1 MVKGRMLTVIKYLE
15 KHRET
20 GYRQIAEAIDETMRV
35 IRYDIDKINDE
46 LSLQKLPLIEK
57 LPKGKLKVPEDLDL
71 SIFLE
76 DNEFVFSSKERIK
89 ILRLIIL
96 FDTASL
102 NIKKL
107 SKILQVS
114 RRSIQNDLDEIQ
126 KELEENDIYLE
137 YKNGFYL
144 VEKSDKSYEVRNREI
159 RSHIKT
165 LYKTRL
171 TTTYEAYIKNLIY
184 KVFLPVDLNELFL
197 WIDGLLK
204 KTGWIFSDQSFR
216 WYVANICT
224 FTWYMIKDKKLPEQE
239 WGKTGEIGDSLKDYE
254 KCIGKVLDQKQ
265 SEILAGFEKYTN
277 KYVHL
282 EVTDNL
288 MNIADLASMLIQKMQ
303 ECLRI
308 EFDQDG
314 ILMKGLLNHLGPM
327 IDRIKGNVQLHDDV
341 SQFIPDK
348 YQYVYVALKE
358 ILVKDSLL
366 AHLTENEEIYL
377 AIYFIGSLRRMQ
389 KNSYMNVLLICGY
402 GYGTTAVVKDALL
415 NSYQVFVKKSISAY
429 QVKQFTQWADVDV
442 VISTVDVDLPI
453 DKPFA
458 KVNVIFNHDDYIKLD
473 LLGLQKRNVLTN
485 YFAIERRLD
494 FLSDED
500 KHKVMAVIKEE
511 LGYKEVRTPK
521 KFKTLSDLLGVN
533 DIQCIKNV
541 DDWRDAVRQSTDILK
556 RHGNDGE
563 RYGKNVIEGI
573 EVRGF
578 YSVTDQVFAL
588 LHGSENAGIE
598 VSCMS
603 LLISEEPVRFG
614 EKEVNIIFCLAS
626 RDKKEHIPVVTRLMR
641 MISTT
646 DFIKRLKKCTTPD
659 DAMSVIKDCEKEVE
673 QRLAEADRYNL
684 ALLK

>member
-1 MVKGRMLTVIKYLE
+1 MVKGRMLNVIKYLE
-15 KHRET
+15 KHKET
-20 GYRQIAEAIDETMRV
+20 GYRQIAEAMDETTRA

-57 LPKGKLKVPEDLDL
+57 LPKGKLKVPESLDL

-89 ILRLIIL
+89 ILRLMIL
-96 FDTASL
+96 FDTANL
-102 NIKKL
+102 NIRKL
-107 SKILQVS
+107 SEILQVS
-114 RRSIQNDLDEIQ
+114 RRSIQNDIEEIQ
-126 KELEENDIYLE
+126 KELEEDDIYLE

-144 VEKSDKSYEVRNREI
+144 IEKSEKSYEARSREI
-159 RSHIKT
+159 RSHIKI
-165 LYKTRL
+165 LYKTCL

-184 KVFLPVDLNELFL
+184 KIFLPVDLNKLFL
-197 WIDGLLK
+197 WINGLLK
-204 KTGWIFSDQSFR
+204 KTGWIFSDQSFK

-224 FTWYMIKDKKLPEQE
+224 FTWYMIREKDLPEKE
-239 WGKTGEIGDSLKDYE
+239 WGKTGEIGDSLKEYE
-254 KCIGKVLDQKQ
+254 TYIGKVLDHRQ

-288 MNIADLASMLIQKMQ
+288 MNIEELAEMLIRKMQ

-341 SQFIPDK
+341 NQFIPDK

-358 ILVKDSLL
+358 ILRKDKLL

-429 QVKQFTQWADVDV
+429 QMKYFTEWSDIDV
-442 VISTVDVDLPI
+442 VISTVDVEFPVE
-453 DKPFA
+453 KPFA
-458 KVNVIFNHDDYIKLD
+458 KVNVIFNQDDYIKLD

-494 FLSDED
+494 FLNDED
-500 KHKVMAVIKEE
+500 KHRVMAVIKEE
-511 LGYKEVRTPK
+511 LGYKEVKMPR
-521 KFKTLSDLLGVN
+521 KFKTLSDLLGVD
-533 DIQCIKNV
+533 DIECVKQI
-541 DDWRDAVRQSTDILK
+541 DDWKDAVKVSTDILK
-556 RHGNDGE
+556 HHGNDGD
-563 RYGKNVIEGI
+563 RYCIVK
-573 EVRGF
+573 
-578 YSVTDQVFAL
+578 
-588 LHGSENAGIE
+588 
-598 VSCMS
+598 MS
-603 LLISEEPVRFG
+603 L
-614 EKEVNIIFCLAS
+614 KE
-626 RDKKEHIPVVTRLMR
+626 
-641 MISTT
+641 
-646 DFIKRLKKCTTPD
+646 
-659 DAMSVIKDCEKEVE
+659 
-673 QRLAEADRYNL
+673 
-684 ALLK
+684 

>member
-1 MVKGRMLTVIKYLE
+1 M
-15 KHRET
+15 
-20 GYRQIAEAIDETMRV
+20 
-35 IRYDIDKINDE
+35 
-46 LSLQKLPLIEK
+46 IEK
-57 LPKGKLKVPEDLDL
+57 LPKGKLKVPESLDL

-89 ILRLIIL
+89 ILRLMIL
-96 FDTASL
+96 FDTANL
-102 NIKKL
+102 NIRKL
-107 SKILQVS
+107 SEILQGS
-114 RRSIQNDLDEIQ
+114 RRSIQNDIEEIQ
-126 KELEENDIYLE
+126 KELEEDDIYLE

-144 VEKSDKSYEVRNREI
+144 IEKSEKSYEARSREI
-159 RSHIKT
+159 RSHIKI
-165 LYKTRL
+165 LYKTCL

-184 KVFLPVDLNELFL
+184 KIFLPVDLNKLFL
-197 WIDGLLK
+197 WINGLLK
-204 KTGWIFSDQSFR
+204 KTGWIFSDQSFK

-224 FTWYMIKDKKLPEQE
+224 FTWYMIREKDLPEKE
-239 WGKTGEIGDSLKDYE
+239 WGKTGEIGDSLKEYE
-254 KCIGKVLDQKQ
+254 TYIGKVLDHRQ

-288 MNIADLASMLIQKMQ
+288 MNIEELAEMLIRKMQ

-341 SQFIPDK
+341 NQFIPDK

-358 ILVKDSLL
+358 ILRKDKLL

-429 QVKQFTQWADVDV
+429 QMKYFTEWSDIDV
-442 VISTVDVDLPI
+442 VISTVDVEFPVE
-453 DKPFA
+453 KPFA
-458 KVNVIFNHDDYIKLD
+458 KVNVIFNQDDYIKLD

-494 FLSDED
+494 FLNDED
-500 KHKVMAVIKEE
+500 KHRVMAVIKEE
-511 LGYKEVRTPK
+511 LGYKEVKMPR
-521 KFKTLSDLLGVN
+521 KFKTLSDLLGVD
-533 DIQCIKNV
+533 DIECVKQI
-541 DDWRDAVRQSTDILK
+541 DDWKDAVKVSTDILK
-556 RHGNDGE
+556 HHGNDGD
-563 RYGKNVIEGI
+563 RYCENVIEGMK
-573 EVRGF
+573 VRGF

-588 LHGSENAGIE
+588 LHGSENAGIQ

-603 LLISEEPVRFG
+603 LLISEESVRFG
-614 EKEVNIIFCLAS
+614 EKEVNLIFCLAS
-626 RDKKEHIPVVTRLMR
+626 RDKKEHIPVITRLMR

-646 DFIKRLKKCTTPD
+646 DFIKRLKECRTPS
-659 DAMSVIKDCEKEVE
+659 DAMSVIRDCEKEVE
-673 QRLAEADRYNL
+673 QHATNH
-684 ALLK
+684 

>member
-1 MVKGRMLTVIKYLE
+1 MVKGRMLNVIKYLE

-20 GYRQIAEAIDETMRV
+20 GYRQIAEAMDETTRA

-57 LPKGKLKVPEDLDL
+57 LPKGKLEVPENLDL

-89 ILRLIIL
+89 ILCLMIL
-96 FDTASL
+96 FDTTNL
-102 NIKKL
+102 NIRKL
-107 SKILQVS
+107 SEILQVS
-114 RRSIQNDLDEIQ
+114 RRSIQNDIEEIQ
-126 KELEENDIYLE
+126 KELEEDDIYLE

-144 VEKSDKSYEVRNREI
+144 IEKSDKSYEIRSREI
-159 RSHIKT
+159 RSHVKT

-184 KVFLPVDLNELFL
+184 KIFLPVDLNELFL

-204 KTGWIFSDQSFR
+204 KTGWIFSDQSFK

-224 FTWYMIKDKKLPEQE
+224 FTWYMIKDKKLPEKE
-239 WGKTGEIGDSLKDYE
+239 WAKTGEIGDSLKDYE
-254 KCIGKVLDQKQ
+254 KCIGKILDHKQ

-288 MNIADLASMLIQKMQ
+288 MNIEDLAEMLISKMQ
-303 ECLRI
+303 ESLRI

-314 ILMKGLLNHLGPM
+314 ILIKGLLNHLGPM

-341 SQFIPDK
+341 SQFIRDK
-348 YQYVYVALKE
+348 YQYVYVALKK
-358 ILVKDSLL
+358 ILVKDTLL
-366 AHLTENEEIYL
+366 CHLTENEEIYL

-429 QVKQFTQWADVDV
+429 QVKHFAEWADIDV
-442 VISTVDVDLPI
+442 VISTVDVELPV

-458 KVNVIFNHDDYIKLD
+458 KVNIIFNNDDYIKLD

-494 FLSDED
+494 FLNDED
-500 KHKVMAVIKEE
+500 KQRVMAVIKEE
-511 LGYKEVRTPK
+511 LGYKEVRMPT
-521 KFKTLSDLLGVN
+521 KFKTLSDLLTEN
-533 DIQCIKNV
+533 DIQCIKKI
-541 DDWRDAVRQSTDILK
+541 DDWRDAVRQSTQILK

-563 RYGKNVIEGI
+563 IYCKNVIEGI

-588 LHGSENAGIE
+588 LHGSENAGIQI
-598 VSCMS
+598 SCMS

-614 EKEVNIIFCLAS
+614 EKEVNLIFCLAS

-646 DFIKRLKKCTTPD
+646 DFIKRLKECRTPS
-659 DAMSVIKDCEKEVE
+659 DAMSVIRDCEKEVE
-673 QRLAEADRYNL
+673 QHAANH
-684 ALLK
+684 

>member
-673 QRLAEADRYNL
+673 QRLAEADR
-684 ALLK
+684 

>member
-20 GYRQIAEAIDETMRV
+20 GYRQIAEAIEETTRA
-35 IRYDIDKINDE
+35 IRYDVDKINDE
-46 LSLQKLPLIEK
+46 LSLQKFPLIEK
-57 LPKGKLKVPEDLDL
+57 LPKGKLKVPENLDL

-96 FDTASL
+96 FDTANL
-102 NIKKL
+102 NIRKL
-107 SKILQVS
+107 SEILQVS
-114 RRSIQNDLDEIQ
+114 RRSIQNDIEEIQ
-126 KELEENDIYLE
+126 KELEEDDIYLE

-144 VEKSDKSYEVRNREI
+144 IEKSDKSYEIRSREI
-159 RSHIKT
+159 RSHVKT

-184 KVFLPVDLNELFL
+184 KIFLPVDLNELFL

-204 KTGWIFSDQSFR
+204 KTGWIFSDQSFK

-224 FTWYMIKDKKLPEQE
+224 FTWYMIKDKKLPEKE

-254 KCIGKVLDQKQ
+254 KCIGKILDHKQ

-288 MNIADLASMLIQKMQ
+288 MNIEDLAEMLISKMQ
-303 ECLRI
+303 ESLRI

-314 ILMKGLLNHLGPM
+314 ILIKGLLNHLGPM

-358 ILVKDSLL
+358 ILVKDTLL
-366 AHLTENEEIYL
+366 CHLTENEEIYL

-429 QVKQFTQWADVDV
+429 QVKHFAEWADIDV
-442 VISTVDVDLPI
+442 VISTVDVELPV

-458 KVNVIFNHDDYIKLD
+458 KVNVIFNNDDYIKLD

-494 FLSDED
+494 FLNDED
-500 KHKVMAVIKEE
+500 KQRVMAVIKEE
-511 LGYKEVRTPK
+511 LGYKEVRMPT
-521 KFKTLSDLLGVN
+521 KFKTLSDLLTEN
-533 DIQCIKNV
+533 DIQCIKKI
-541 DDWRDAVRQSTDILK
+541 DDWRDAVRQSTQILK

-563 RYGKNVIEGI
+563 IYCKNVIEGI

-588 LHGSENAGIE
+588 LHGSENAGIQI
-598 VSCMS
+598 SCMS

-614 EKEVNIIFCLAS
+614 EKEVNLIFCLAS

-646 DFIKRLKKCTTPD
+646 DFIKRLKECRTPS
-659 DAMSVIKDCEKEVE
+659 DAMSVIRDCEKEVE
-673 QRLAEADRYNL
+673 QHAANH
-684 ALLK
+684 

>member
-1 MVKGRMLTVIKYLE
+1 MVKGRMLNVIKYLE

-20 GYRQIAEAIDETMRV
+20 GYRQIAEAMDETTRA

-57 LPKGKLKVPEDLDL
+57 LPKGKLEVPENLDL

-76 DNEFVFSSKERIK
+76 DNDFVFSSKERIK
-89 ILRLIIL
+89 ILCLMIL
-96 FDTASL
+96 FDTTNL
-102 NIKKL
+102 NIRKL
-107 SKILQVS
+107 SEILQVS
-114 RRSIQNDLDEIQ
+114 RRSIQNDIEEIQ
-126 KELEENDIYLE
+126 KELEEDDIYLE

-144 VEKSDKSYEVRNREI
+144 IEKSDKSYEIRSREI
-159 RSHIKT
+159 RSHVKT

-184 KVFLPVDLNELFL
+184 KIFLPVDLNELFL

-204 KTGWIFSDQSFR
+204 KTGWIFSDQSFK

-224 FTWYMIKDKKLPEQE
+224 FTWYMIKDKKLPEKE

-254 KCIGKVLDQKQ
+254 KCIGKILDHKQ

-288 MNIADLASMLIQKMQ
+288 MNIEDLAEMLISKMQ
-303 ECLRI
+303 ESLRI

-314 ILMKGLLNHLGPM
+314 ILIKGLLNHLGPM

-348 YQYVYVALKE
+348 YQYVYVELKK
-358 ILVKDSLL
+358 ILVKDTLL
-366 AHLTENEEIYL
+366 CHLTENEEIYL

-429 QVKQFTQWADVDV
+429 QVKHFAEWADIDV
-442 VISTVDVDLPI
+442 VISTVDVELPV

-458 KVNVIFNHDDYIKLD
+458 KVNIIFNNDDYIKLD

-494 FLSDED
+494 FLNDED
-500 KHKVMAVIKEE
+500 KQRVMAVIKEE
-511 LGYKEVRTPK
+511 LGYKEVRMPT
-521 KFKTLSDLLGVN
+521 KFKTLSDLLTEN
-533 DIQCIKNV
+533 DIQCIKKI
-541 DDWRDAVRQSTDILK
+541 DDWRDAVRQSTQILK

-563 RYGKNVIEGI
+563 IYCKNVIEGI

-588 LHGSENAGIE
+588 LHGSENAGIQI
-598 VSCMS
+598 SCMS

-614 EKEVNIIFCLAS
+614 EKEVNLIFCLAS

-646 DFIKRLKKCTTPD
+646 DFIKRLKECRTPS
-659 DAMSVIKDCEKEVE
+659 DAMSVIRDCEKEVE
-673 QRLAEADRYNL
+673 QHAANH
-684 ALLK
+684 

>member
-20 GYRQIAEAIDETMRV
+20 EYRQIAEGINETTRA

-57 LPKGKLKVPEDLDL
+57 LSKGKIKVPEDLDL

-76 DNEFVFSSKERIK
+76 DNEFVFLPQERIN

-96 FDTASL
+96 FDTENL
-102 NIKKL
+102 NIRKL
-107 SKILQVS
+107 CEILQVS
-114 RRSIQNDLDEIQ
+114 RRSIQNDIEEIQ
-126 KELEENDIYLE
+126 KKLEKDDIYLE
-137 YKNGFYL
+137 YNKHFFL
-144 VEKSDKSYEVRNREI
+144 REESEEKSYEVRSQEI
-159 RSHIKT
+159 RKHIKI

-171 TTTYEAYIKNLIY
+171 TTTYEAYIKNRIY
-184 KVFLPVDLNELFL
+184 KIFLPVDLNELFL

-204 KTGWIFSDQSFR
+204 KTGWIFSDQSFK

-224 FTWYMIKDKKLPEQE
+224 FTWYMIKEKSLPEKE
-239 WGKTGEIGDSLKDYE
+239 WGKTGEIGESLKDYE
-254 KCIGKVLDQKQ
+254 KCIGKILDYRQ

-288 MNIADLASMLIQKMQ
+288 MNIEDMAEMLISKMQ
-303 ECLRI
+303 GSLKI
-308 EFDQDG
+308 DFDQDG
-314 ILMKGLLNHLGPM
+314 ILLKGLLNHLGPM
-327 IDRIKGNVQLHDDV
+327 TDRIKGNVQLHDDV
-341 SQFIPDK
+341 SQFIPEK
-348 YQYVYVALKE
+348 YQYVYIALKE
-358 ILVKDSLL
+358 ILKTDLL
-366 AHLTENEEIYL
+366 LMHLTENEEIYL

-402 GYGTTAVVKDALL
+402 GYGTTSVVKDALL

-429 QVKQFTQWADVDV
+429 QVKHFKEWADVDV
-442 VISTVDVDLPI
+442 VISTVDVELPV

-458 KVNVIFNHDDYIKLD
+458 KVNVIFNNDDYIKLD
-473 LLGLQKRNVLTN
+473 FLGLQKKNVLTN

-494 FLSDED
+494 FLNDED

-511 LGYKEVRTPK
+511 LGYKEVRILAK
-521 KFKTLSDLLGVN
+521 LQTLSDLLGIA
-533 DIQCIKNV
+533 DIQCVKRI
-541 DDWRDAVRQSTDILK
+541 DDWRDAVKKSTEVLK
-556 RHGNDGE
+556 YHGNDAE
-563 RYGKNVIEGI
+563 KYCKNVIEGM

-578 YSVTDQVFAL
+578 YSVTDEVFAL
-588 LHGSENAGIE
+588 LHGSENAGIS

-614 EKEVNIIFCLAS
+614 EKKVNLIFCLAS

-641 MISTT
+641 MISMT
-646 DFIKRLKKCTTPD
+646 DFIERLKKCKTPD
-659 DAMSVIKDCEKEVE
+659 EAMSVIYECEKEIE
-673 QRLAEADRYNL
+673 EYAANH
-684 ALLK
+684 

>member
-1 MVKGRMLTVIKYLE
+1 MVKGRMLNVIKYLE

-20 GYRQIAEAIDETMRV
+20 GYRQIAEAMDETTRA

-57 LPKGKLKVPEDLDL
+57 LPKGKLEVPENLDL

-89 ILRLIIL
+89 ILCLMIL
-96 FDTASL
+96 FDTTNL
-102 NIKKL
+102 NIRKL
-107 SKILQVS
+107 SEILQVS
-114 RRSIQNDLDEIQ
+114 RRSIQNDIEEIQ
-126 KELEENDIYLE
+126 KELEEDDIYLE

-144 VEKSDKSYEVRNREI
+144 IEKSDKSYEIRSREI
-159 RSHIKT
+159 RSHVKT

-184 KVFLPVDLNELFL
+184 KIFLPVDLNELFL

-204 KTGWIFSDQSFR
+204 KTGWIFSDQSFK

-224 FTWYMIKDKKLPEQE
+224 FTWYMIKDKKLPEKE

-254 KCIGKVLDQKQ
+254 KCIGKILDHKQ

-288 MNIADLASMLIQKMQ
+288 MNIEDLAEMLISKMQ
-303 ECLRI
+303 ESLRI

-314 ILMKGLLNHLGPM
+314 ILIKGLLNHLGPM

-341 SQFIPDK
+341 SQFISDK
-348 YQYVYVALKE
+348 YQYVYVALKK
-358 ILVKDSLL
+358 ILVKDTLL
-366 AHLTENEEIYL
+366 CHLTENEEIYL
-377 AIYFIGSLRRMQ
+377 AIHFIGSLRRMQ

-429 QVKQFTQWADVDV
+429 QVKHFAEWADIDV
-442 VISTVDVDLPI
+442 VISTVDVELPV

-458 KVNVIFNHDDYIKLD
+458 KVNIIFNNDDYIKLD

-494 FLSDED
+494 FLNDED
-500 KHKVMAVIKEE
+500 KQRVMAVIKEE
-511 LGYKEVRTPK
+511 LGYKEVRMPT
-521 KFKTLSDLLGVN
+521 KFKTLSDLLTEN
-533 DIQCIKNV
+533 DIQCIKKI
-541 DDWRDAVRQSTDILK
+541 DDWRDAVRQSTQILK

-563 RYGKNVIEGI
+563 IYCKNVIEGI

-588 LHGSENAGIE
+588 LHGSENAGIQI
-598 VSCMS
+598 SCMS

-614 EKEVNIIFCLAS
+614 EKEVNLIFCLAS

-646 DFIKRLKKCTTPD
+646 DFIKRLKECRTPS
-659 DAMSVIKDCEKEVE
+659 DAMSVIRDCEKEVE
-673 QRLAEADRYNL
+673 QHAANH
-684 ALLK
+684 

>member
-1 MVKGRMLTVIKYLE
+1 MVKGRMLNVIKYLE

-20 GYRQIAEAIDETMRV
+20 GYRQIAEAMDETTRA

-57 LPKGKLKVPEDLDL
+57 LPKGKLEVPENLDL

-89 ILRLIIL
+89 ILCLMIL
-96 FDTASL
+96 FDTTNL
-102 NIKKL
+102 NIRKL
-107 SKILQVS
+107 SEILQVS
-114 RRSIQNDLDEIQ
+114 RRSIQNDIGEIQ
-126 KELEENDIYLE
+126 KELEEDDIYLE

-144 VEKSDKSYEVRNREI
+144 IEKSDKSYEIRSREI
-159 RSHIKT
+159 RSHVKT

-184 KVFLPVDLNELFL
+184 KIFLPVDLNELFL

-204 KTGWIFSDQSFR
+204 KTGWIFSDQSFK

-224 FTWYMIKDKKLPEQE
+224 FTWYMIKDKKLPEKE

-254 KCIGKVLDQKQ
+254 KCIGKILDHKQ

-288 MNIADLASMLIQKMQ
+288 MNIEDLAEMLISKMQ
-303 ECLRI
+303 ESLRI

-314 ILMKGLLNHLGPM
+314 ILIKGLLNHLGPM

-348 YQYVYVALKE
+348 YQYVYVALKK
-358 ILVKDSLL
+358 ILVKDTLL
-366 AHLTENEEIYL
+366 CHLTENEEIYL

-429 QVKQFTQWADVDV
+429 QVKHFAEWADIDV
-442 VISTVDVDLPI
+442 VISTVDVELPV

-458 KVNVIFNHDDYIKLD
+458 KVNIIFNNDDYIKLD

-494 FLSDED
+494 FLNDED
-500 KHKVMAVIKEE
+500 KQRVMAVIKEE
-511 LGYKEVRTPK
+511 LGYKEVRMPT
-521 KFKTLSDLLGVN
+521 KFKTLSDLLTEN
-533 DIQCIKNV
+533 DIQCIKKI
-541 DDWRDAVRQSTDILK
+541 DDWRDAVRQSTQILK

-563 RYGKNVIEGI
+563 IYCKNVIEGI

-588 LHGSENAGIE
+588 LHGSENAGIQI
-598 VSCMS
+598 SCMS

-614 EKEVNIIFCLAS
+614 EKEVNLIFCLAS

-646 DFIKRLKKCTTPD
+646 DFIKRLKECRTPS
-659 DAMSVIKDCEKEVE
+659 DAMSVIRDCEKEVE
-673 QRLAEADRYNL
+673 QHAANH
-684 ALLK
+684 

>member
-15 KHRET
+15 KHRVT
-20 GYRQIAEAIDETMRV
+20 GYRQIAEAIEETTRA

-57 LPKGKLKVPEDLDL
+57 LPKGKLKVPESLDL

-76 DNEFVFSSKERIK
+76 DNEFVFSSKERIR
-89 ILRLIIL
+89 ILRLMIL
-96 FDTASL
+96 FDTANL
-102 NIKKL
+102 NIRKL
-107 SKILQVS
+107 SEILQVS
-114 RRSIQNDLDEIQ
+114 RRSIQNDIEEIQ
-126 KELEENDIYLE
+126 KELEEDDIYLE

-144 VEKSDKSYEVRNREI
+144 VEKSEKSYEVRSREI

-184 KVFLPVDLNELFL
+184 KIFLPVDLNELFL

-224 FTWYMIKDKKLPEQE
+224 FTWYMIREKDLPEKE
-239 WGKTGEIGDSLKDYE
+239 WGKTGEIGDSLKEYE
-254 KCIGKVLDQKQ
+254 KCIGKTLSHKQ

-288 MNIADLASMLIQKMQ
+288 MNIEDLAEMLIRKMQ

-308 EFDQDG
+308 DFDQDG

-327 IDRIKGNVQLHDDV
+327 LDRIKGNVQLHDNV

-358 ILVKDSLL
+358 ILREDTLL

-429 QVKQFTQWADVDV
+429 QVKHFTEWADIDV
-442 VISTVDVDLPI
+442 VISTVDVELPV

-458 KVNVIFNHDDYIKLD
+458 RVNVIFNHDDHIKLD

-494 FLSDED
+494 FLNDED

-511 LGYKEVRTPK
+511 LGYKEVRMPT
-521 KFKTLSDLLGVN
+521 KFKTVSDLLGVN
-533 DIQCIKNV
+533 DIQCVKKI
-541 DDWRDAVRQSTDILK
+541 DDWRDAVRKSTDILK

-563 RYGKNVIEGI
+563 RYCKNVIEGM

-588 LHGSENAGIE
+588 LHGSENAGIQ

-614 EKEVNIIFCLAS
+614 EKEVNLIFCLAS

-646 DFIKRLKKCTTPD
+646 DFIKRLKECRTES
-659 DAMSVIKDCEKEVE
+659 DAMSVIRNCEKEVE
-673 QRLAEADRYNL
+673 QHAANH
-684 ALLK
+684 

>member
-1 MVKGRMLTVIKYLE
+1 MVKGRMLNVIKYLE

-20 GYRQIAEAIDETMRV
+20 GYRQIAEAMDETTRA

-57 LPKGKLKVPEDLDL
+57 LPKGKLEVPENLDL

-89 ILRLIIL
+89 ILCLMIL
-96 FDTASL
+96 FDTTNL
-102 NIKKL
+102 NIRKL
-107 SKILQVS
+107 SEILQVS
-114 RRSIQNDLDEIQ
+114 RRSIQNDIEEIQ
-126 KELEENDIYLE
+126 KELEEDDIYLE

-144 VEKSDKSYEVRNREI
+144 IEKSDKSYEIRSREI
-159 RSHIKT
+159 RSHVKT

-184 KVFLPVDLNELFL
+184 KIFLPVDLNELFL

-204 KTGWIFSDQSFR
+204 KTGWIFSDQSFK

-224 FTWYMIKDKKLPEQE
+224 FTWYMIKDKKLPEKE

-254 KCIGKVLDQKQ
+254 KCIGKILDHKQ

-288 MNIADLASMLIQKMQ
+288 MNIEDLAEMLISKMQ
-303 ECLRI
+303 ESLRI

-314 ILMKGLLNHLGPM
+314 ILIKGLLNHLGPM

-341 SQFIPDK
+341 SQFISDK
-348 YQYVYVALKE
+348 YQYVYVALKK
-358 ILVKDSLL
+358 ILVKDTLL
-366 AHLTENEEIYL
+366 CHLTENEEIYL

-429 QVKQFTQWADVDV
+429 QVKHFAEWADIDV
-442 VISTVDVDLPI
+442 VISTVDVELPV

-458 KVNVIFNHDDYIKLD
+458 KVNIIFNNDDYIKLD

-494 FLSDED
+494 FLNDED
-500 KHKVMAVIKEE
+500 KQRVMAVIKEE
-511 LGYKEVRTPK
+511 LGYKEVRMPT
-521 KFKTLSDLLGVN
+521 KFKTLSDLLTEN
-533 DIQCIKNV
+533 DIQCIKKI
-541 DDWRDAVRQSTDILK
+541 DDWRDAVRQSTQILK

-563 RYGKNVIEGI
+563 IYCKNVIEGI

-588 LHGSENAGIE
+588 LHGSENAGIQI
-598 VSCMS
+598 SCMS

-614 EKEVNIIFCLAS
+614 EKEVNLIFCLAS

-646 DFIKRLKKCTTPD
+646 DFIKRLKECRTPS
-659 DAMSVIKDCEKEVE
+659 DAMSVIRDCEKEVE
-673 QRLAEADRYNL
+673 QHAANH
-684 ALLK
+684 

>member
-366 AHLTENEEIYL
+366 AHHTENEEIYL

-673 QRLAEADRYNL
+673 QRLAEADR
-684 ALLK
+684 

>member
-1 MVKGRMLTVIKYLE
+1 MLTVIKYLE

-57 LPKGKLKVPEDLDL
+57 LPKGKLKVPEDFDL

-573 EVRGF
+573 EVQGF

-673 QRLAEADRYNL
+673 QRLAEADR
-684 ALLK
+684 

>member
-1 MVKGRMLTVIKYLE
+1 MLTVIKYLE

-20 GYRQIAEAIDETMRV
+20 GYRQIAEAIEETTRA
-35 IRYDIDKINDE
+35 IRYDVDKINDE
-46 LSLQKLPLIEK
+46 LSLQKFPLIEK
-57 LPKGKLKVPEDLDL
+57 LPKGKLKVPENLDL

-96 FDTASL
+96 FDTANL
-102 NIKKL
+102 NIRKL
-107 SKILQVS
+107 SEILQVS
-114 RRSIQNDLDEIQ
+114 RRSIQNDIEEIQ
-126 KELEENDIYLE
+126 KELEEDDIYLE

-144 VEKSDKSYEVRNREI
+144 IEKSDKSYEIRSREI
-159 RSHIKT
+159 RSHVKT

-184 KVFLPVDLNELFL
+184 KIFLPVDLNELFL

-204 KTGWIFSDQSFR
+204 KTGWIFSDQSFK

-224 FTWYMIKDKKLPEQE
+224 FTWYMIKDKKLPEKE

-254 KCIGKVLDQKQ
+254 KCIGKILDHKQ

-288 MNIADLASMLIQKMQ
+288 MNIEDLAEMLISKMQ
-303 ECLRI
+303 ESLRI

-314 ILMKGLLNHLGPM
+314 ILIKGLLNHLGPM

-358 ILVKDSLL
+358 ILVKDTLL
-366 AHLTENEEIYL
+366 CHLTENEEIYL

-429 QVKQFTQWADVDV
+429 QVKHFAEWADIDV
-442 VISTVDVDLPI
+442 VISTVDVELPV

-458 KVNVIFNHDDYIKLD
+458 KVNVIFNNDDYIKLD

-494 FLSDED
+494 FLNDED
-500 KHKVMAVIKEE
+500 KQRVMAVIKEE
-511 LGYKEVRTPK
+511 LGYKEVRMPT
-521 KFKTLSDLLGVN
+521 KFKTLSDLLTEN
-533 DIQCIKNV
+533 DIQCIKKI
-541 DDWRDAVRQSTDILK
+541 DDWRDAVRQSTQILK

-563 RYGKNVIEGI
+563 IYCKNVIEGI

-588 LHGSENAGIE
+588 LHGSENAGIQI
-598 VSCMS
+598 SCMS

-614 EKEVNIIFCLAS
+614 EKEVNLIFCLAS

-646 DFIKRLKKCTTPD
+646 DFIKRLKECRTPS
-659 DAMSVIKDCEKEVE
+659 DAMSVIRDCEKEVE
-673 QRLAEADRYNL
+673 QHAANH
-684 ALLK
+684 

>member
-20 GYRQIAEAIDETMRV
+20 EFRQIAEGINATTRM

-57 LPKGKLKVPEDLDL
+57 LPKGKIKVPDNLDL

-76 DNEFVFSSKERIK
+76 DNEFIFLPKERIE

-96 FDTASL
+96 FDIENL
-102 NIKKL
+102 NIRKL
-107 SKILQVS
+107 CEILQVS
-114 RRSIQNDLDEIQ
+114 RRSIQNDIEEVQ
-126 KELEENDIYLE
+126 KELAKDKIYLE
-137 YKNGFYL
+137 YNKKYL
-144 VEKSDKSYEVRNREI
+144 LREESAEKSYEIRSQEI
-159 RSHIKT
+159 RKHIKI
-165 LYKTRL
+165 LYKTHL
-171 TTTYEAYIKNLIY
+171 TTTYEAYIKNRIY
-184 KVFLPVDLNELFL
+184 KIFLSVDLDELFL

-204 KTGWIFSDQSFR
+204 KTGWIFSDQSFK

-224 FTWYMIKDKKLPEQE
+224 FTWYMIKEKDLPEKE

-254 KCIGKVLDQKQ
+254 KCIGKILDQKQ

-288 MNIADLASMLIQKMQ
+288 MNIDDLAEMLINQMK
-303 ECLRI
+303 ETLKVD
-308 EFDQDG
+308 FDQDG
-314 ILMKGLLNHLGPM
+314 ILLKGLLNHLGPM
-327 IDRIKGNVQLHDDV
+327 IDRIRGNVQLHDDV
-341 SQFIPDK
+341 SQFIPEK
-348 YQYVYVALKE
+348 YQYVYSALKE
-358 ILVKDSLL
+358 ILKTDILL
-366 AHLTENEEIYL
+366 THLTENEEIYL
-377 AIYFIGSLRRMQ
+377 AIYFIGSVRRMQ

-429 QVKQFTQWADVDV
+429 QVKSFKEWADVDV
-442 VISTVDVDLPI
+442 VISTVDVELPV

-458 KVNVIFNHDDYIKLD
+458 RVNVIFNQDDYIKLD
-473 LLGLQKRNVLTN
+473 LLGLQKKNVLTN

-494 FLSDED
+494 FLNEED

-511 LGYKEVRTPK
+511 LGYKEVRIPA
-521 KFKTLSDLLGVN
+521 KFQTLSDLLGIN
-533 DIQCIKNV
+533 DIQCVKKI
-541 DDWRDAVRQSTDILK
+541 DDWRDAVKKATDILK
-556 RHGNDGE
+556 FHGNDSE
-563 RYGKNVIEGI
+563 RYYKNVIEGM

-588 LHGSENAGIE
+588 LHGSENAGIS

-614 EKEVNIIFCLAS
+614 EKEVNLIFCLAS

-641 MISTT
+641 MISMT
-646 DFIKRLKKCTTPD
+646 DFIKRLKKCKTPSE
-659 DAMSVIKDCEKEVE
+659 AMAVIRDCEKEIE
-673 QRLAEADRYNL
+673 EHAANH
-684 ALLK
+684 

>member
-1 MVKGRMLTVIKYLE
+1 MLTVIKYLE

-673 QRLAEADRYNL
+673 QRLAEADR
-684 ALLK
+684 

>member
-1 MVKGRMLTVIKYLE
+1 MVKGRMLNVIKYLE
-15 KHRET
+15 KHKET
-20 GYRQIAEAIDETMRV
+20 GYRQIAEAMDETTRA

-57 LPKGKLKVPEDLDL
+57 LPKGKLKVPESLDL

-89 ILRLIIL
+89 ILRLMIL
-96 FDTASL
+96 FDTANL
-102 NIKKL
+102 NIRKL
-107 SKILQVS
+107 SEILQVS
-114 RRSIQNDLDEIQ
+114 RRSIQNDIEEIQ
-126 KELEENDIYLE
+126 KELEEDDIYLE

-144 VEKSDKSYEVRNREI
+144 IEKSEKSYEARSREI
-159 RSHIKT
+159 RSHIKI
-165 LYKTRL
+165 LYKTCL

-184 KVFLPVDLNELFL
+184 KIFLPVDLNKLFL
-197 WIDGLLK
+197 WINGLLK
-204 KTGWIFSDQSFR
+204 KTGWIFSDQSFK

-224 FTWYMIKDKKLPEQE
+224 FTWYMIREKDLPEKE
-239 WGKTGEIGDSLKDYE
+239 WGKTGEIGDSLKEYE
-254 KCIGKVLDQKQ
+254 TYIGKVLDHRQ

-288 MNIADLASMLIQKMQ
+288 MNIEELAEMLIRKMQ

-341 SQFIPDK
+341 NQFIPDK

-358 ILVKDSLL
+358 ILRKDKLL

-402 GYGTTAVVKDALL
+402 GYGTTVVVKDALL

-429 QVKQFTQWADVDV
+429 QMKYFTEWSDIDV
-442 VISTVDVDLPI
+442 VISTVDVEFPVE
-453 DKPFA
+453 KPFA
-458 KVNVIFNHDDYIKLD
+458 KVNVIFNQDDYIKLD

-494 FLSDED
+494 FLNDED
-500 KHKVMAVIKEE
+500 KHRVMAVIKEE
-511 LGYKEVRTPK
+511 LGYKEVKMPR
-521 KFKTLSDLLGVN
+521 KFKTLSDLLGVD
-533 DIQCIKNV
+533 DIECVKQI
-541 DDWRDAVRQSTDILK
+541 DDWKDAVKVSTDILK
-556 RHGNDGE
+556 HHGNDGD
-563 RYGKNVIEGI
+563 RYCENVIEGMK
-573 EVRGF
+573 VRGF

-588 LHGSENAGIE
+588 LHGSENAGIQ

-603 LLISEEPVRFG
+603 LLISEESVRFG
-614 EKEVNIIFCLAS
+614 EK
-626 RDKKEHIPVVTRLMR
+626 
-641 MISTT
+641 
-646 DFIKRLKKCTTPD
+646 
-659 DAMSVIKDCEKEVE
+659 
-673 QRLAEADRYNL
+673 
-684 ALLK
+684 

>member
-144 VEKSDKSYEVRNREI
+144 IEKSDKSYEVRNREI

-184 KVFLPVDLNELFL
+184 KIFLPVDLNELFL

-288 MNIADLASMLIQKMQ
+288 MNIEDLAAMLIHEMQ
-303 ECLRI
+303 ESLRI
-308 EFDQDG
+308 DFGQDG
-314 ILMKGLLNHLGPM
+314 ILVKSLLNHLGPM

-341 SQFIPDK
+341 SWFIPDK

-429 QVKQFTQWADVDV
+429 QVKHFTQWADVDV
-442 VISTVDVDLPI
+442 VISTVDVELPV

-500 KHKVMAVIKEE
+500 KHRVMAVIKEE
-511 LGYKEVRTPK
+511 LGYKEVRMPK

-533 DIQCIKNV
+533 DIQCIKSI

-563 RYGKNVIEGI
+563 GYGKNVIEGI

-578 YSVTDQVFAL
+578 YSVTNQVFAL
-588 LHGSENAGIE
+588 LHGSENAGIK

-673 QRLAEADRYNL
+673 QRLTGANR
-684 ALLK
+684 

>member
-239 WGKTGEIGDSLKDYE
+239 WGKIGEIGDSLKDYE

-402 GYGTTAVVKDALL
+402 GYGTTVVVKDALL

-588 LHGSENAGIE
+588 LHGSENAEIE

-673 QRLAEADRYNL
+673 QRLAEADR
-684 ALLK
+684 

>member
-1 MVKGRMLTVIKYLE
+1 MVKGRMLNVIKYLE

-20 GYRQIAEAIDETMRV
+20 GYRQIAEAMDETTRA

-57 LPKGKLKVPEDLDL
+57 LPKGKLEVPENLDL

-89 ILRLIIL
+89 ILCLMIL
-96 FDTASL
+96 FDTTNL
-102 NIKKL
+102 NIRKL
-107 SKILQVS
+107 SEILQVS
-114 RRSIQNDLDEIQ
+114 RRSIQNDIEEIQ
-126 KELEENDIYLE
+126 KELEEDDIYLE

-144 VEKSDKSYEVRNREI
+144 IEKSDKSYEIRSREI
-159 RSHIKT
+159 RSHVKT

-184 KVFLPVDLNELFL
+184 KIFLPVDLNELFL

-204 KTGWIFSDQSFR
+204 KTGWIFSDQSFK

-224 FTWYMIKDKKLPEQE
+224 FTWYMIKDKKLPEKE
-239 WGKTGEIGDSLKDYE
+239 LGKTGEIGDSLKDYE
-254 KCIGKVLDQKQ
+254 KCIGKILDHKQ

-288 MNIADLASMLIQKMQ
+288 MNIEDLAEMLISKMQ
-303 ECLRI
+303 ESLRI

-314 ILMKGLLNHLGPM
+314 ILIKGLLNHLGPM

-348 YQYVYVALKE
+348 YQYVYVELKK
-358 ILVKDSLL
+358 ILVKDTLL
-366 AHLTENEEIYL
+366 CHLTENEEIYL

-429 QVKQFTQWADVDV
+429 QVKHFAEWADIDV
-442 VISTVDVDLPI
+442 VISTVDVELPV

-458 KVNVIFNHDDYIKLD
+458 KVNIIFNNDDYIKLD

-494 FLSDED
+494 FLNDED
-500 KHKVMAVIKEE
+500 KQRVMAVIKEE
-511 LGYKEVRTPK
+511 LGYKEVRMPT
-521 KFKTLSDLLGVN
+521 KFKTLSDLLTEN
-533 DIQCIKNV
+533 DIQCIKKI
-541 DDWRDAVRQSTDILK
+541 DDWRDAVRQSTQILK

-563 RYGKNVIEGI
+563 IYCKNVIEGI

-588 LHGSENAGIE
+588 LHGSENAGIQI
-598 VSCMS
+598 SCMS

-614 EKEVNIIFCLAS
+614 EKEVNLIFCLAS

-646 DFIKRLKKCTTPD
+646 DFIKRLKECRTPS
-659 DAMSVIKDCEKEVE
+659 DAMSVIRDCEKEVE
-673 QRLAEADRYNL
+673 QHAANH
-684 ALLK
+684 

>member
-20 GYRQIAEAIDETMRV
+20 GYRQIAEAIEETTRA
-35 IRYDIDKINDE
+35 IRYDVDKINDE

-57 LPKGKLKVPEDLDL
+57 LPKGKLKVPENLDL

-96 FDTASL
+96 FDTANL
-102 NIKKL
+102 NIRKL
-107 SKILQVS
+107 SEILQVS
-114 RRSIQNDLDEIQ
+114 RRSIQNDIEEIQ
-126 KELEENDIYLE
+126 KELEEDDIYLE

-144 VEKSDKSYEVRNREI
+144 IEKSDKSYEIRSREI
-159 RSHIKT
+159 RSHVKT

-184 KVFLPVDLNELFL
+184 KIFLPVDLNELFL

-204 KTGWIFSDQSFR
+204 KTGWIFSDQSFK

-224 FTWYMIKDKKLPEQE
+224 FTWYMIKDKKLPEKE

-254 KCIGKVLDQKQ
+254 KCIGKILDHKQ

-288 MNIADLASMLIQKMQ
+288 MNIEDLAEMLISKMQ
-303 ECLRI
+303 ESLRI

-314 ILMKGLLNHLGPM
+314 ILIKGLLNHLGPM

-358 ILVKDSLL
+358 ILVKDTLL
-366 AHLTENEEIYL
+366 CHLTENEEIYL

-429 QVKQFTQWADVDV
+429 QVKHFAEWADIDV
-442 VISTVDVDLPI
+442 VISTVDVELPV

-458 KVNVIFNHDDYIKLD
+458 KVNIIFNNDDYIKLD

-494 FLSDED
+494 FLNDED
-500 KHKVMAVIKEE
+500 KQRVMAVIKEE
-511 LGYKEVRTPK
+511 LGYKEVRMPT
-521 KFKTLSDLLGVN
+521 KFKTLSDLLTEN
-533 DIQCIKNV
+533 DIQCIKKI
-541 DDWRDAVRQSTDILK
+541 DDWRDAVRQSTQILK

-563 RYGKNVIEGI
+563 IYCKNVIEGI

-588 LHGSENAGIE
+588 LHGSENAGIQI
-598 VSCMS
+598 SCMS

-614 EKEVNIIFCLAS
+614 EKEVNLIFCLAS

-646 DFIKRLKKCTTPD
+646 DFIKRLKECRTPS
-659 DAMSVIKDCEKEVE
+659 DAMSVIRDCEKEVE
-673 QRLAEADRYNL
+673 QHAANH
-684 ALLK
+684 

>member
-1 MVKGRMLTVIKYLE
+1 MVKGRMLNVIKYLE

-20 GYRQIAEAIDETMRV
+20 GYRQIAEAMDETTRA

-57 LPKGKLKVPEDLDL
+57 LPKGKLEVPENLDL

-89 ILRLIIL
+89 ILCLMIL
-96 FDTASL
+96 FDTTNL
-102 NIKKL
+102 NIRKL
-107 SKILQVS
+107 SEILQVS
-114 RRSIQNDLDEIQ
+114 RRSIQNDIEEIQ
-126 KELEENDIYLE
+126 KELEEDDIYLE

-144 VEKSDKSYEVRNREI
+144 IEKSDKSYEIRSREI
-159 RSHIKT
+159 RSHVKT

-184 KVFLPVDLNELFL
+184 KIFLPVDLNELFL

-204 KTGWIFSDQSFR
+204 KTGWIFSDQSFK

-224 FTWYMIKDKKLPEQE
+224 FTWYMIKDKKLPEKE

-254 KCIGKVLDQKQ
+254 KCIGKILDHKQ

-288 MNIADLASMLIQKMQ
+288 MNIEDLAEMLISKMQ
-303 ECLRI
+303 ESLRI

-314 ILMKGLLNHLGPM
+314 ILIKGLLNHLGPM

-348 YQYVYVALKE
+348 YQYVYVVLKK
-358 ILVKDSLL
+358 ILVKDTLL
-366 AHLTENEEIYL
+366 CHLTENEEIYL

-429 QVKQFTQWADVDV
+429 QVKHFAEWADIDV
-442 VISTVDVDLPI
+442 VISTVDVELPV

-458 KVNVIFNHDDYIKLD
+458 KVNIIFNNDDYIKLD

-494 FLSDED
+494 FLNDED
-500 KHKVMAVIKEE
+500 KQRVMAVIKEE
-511 LGYKEVRTPK
+511 LGYKEVRMPT
-521 KFKTLSDLLGVN
+521 KFKTLSDLLTEN
-533 DIQCIKNV
+533 DIQCIKKI
-541 DDWRDAVRQSTDILK
+541 DDWRDAVRQSTQILK

-563 RYGKNVIEGI
+563 IYCKNVIEGI

-588 LHGSENAGIE
+588 LHGSENAGIQI
-598 VSCMS
+598 SCMS

-614 EKEVNIIFCLAS
+614 EKEVNLIFCLAS

-646 DFIKRLKKCTTPD
+646 DFIKRLKECRTPS
-659 DAMSVIKDCEKEVE
+659 DAMSVIRDCEKEVE
-673 QRLAEADRYNL
+673 QHAANH
-684 ALLK
+684 

>member
-15 KHRET
+15 KHKET
-20 GYRQIAEAIDETMRV
+20 GYRQIAEVIEETTRA

-57 LPKGKLKVPEDLDL
+57 LPKGKLKVPESLDL

-89 ILRLIIL
+89 ILRLMIL
-96 FDTASL
+96 FDTANL
-102 NIKKL
+102 NIRKL
-107 SKILQVS
+107 SEILQVS
-114 RRSIQNDLDEIQ
+114 RRSIQNDIEEIQ
-126 KELEENDIYLE
+126 KELEEDDIYLE

-144 VEKSDKSYEVRNREI
+144 VEKSEKSYEVRSREI
-159 RSHIKT
+159 RRHIKT

-184 KVFLPVDLNELFL
+184 KIFLPVDLNELFL

-224 FTWYMIKDKKLPEQE
+224 FTWYMISEKDLPEKE
-239 WGKTGEIGDSLKDYE
+239 WGKTGEIGDSLKEYE
-254 KCIGKVLDQKQ
+254 KCIGKILDHKQ

-288 MNIADLASMLIQKMQ
+288 MNIEDLAEMFICKMQ

-358 ILVKDSLL
+358 ILRKDKLL
-366 AHLTENEEIYL
+366 THLTENEEIYL
-377 AIYFIGSLRRMQ
+377 AIYFIGSLRRMK
-389 KNSYMNVLLICGY
+389 KNSYMNVLLICGF

-429 QVKQFTQWADVDV
+429 QVKHFTEWSDIDV
-442 VISTVDVDLPI
+442 VISTVDVELPVE
-453 DKPFA
+453 KPFA

-494 FLSDED
+494 FLNEED
-500 KHKVMAVIKEE
+500 KHRVMAVIKEE
-511 LGYKEVRTPK
+511 LGYKEVRMPT
-521 KFKTLSDLLGVN
+521 KFQTVSDLLGVN
-533 DIQCIKNV
+533 DIQCVEKIE
-541 DDWRDAVRQSTDILK
+541 DWRDAVKEATDILK

-563 RYGKNVIEGI
+563 RYCKNVIEGM

-588 LHGSENAGIE
+588 LHGSENAGIQ

-614 EKEVNIIFCLAS
+614 EKEVNLIFCLAS

-646 DFIKRLKKCTTPD
+646 DFIKCLKECRTPS
-659 DAMSVIKDCEKEVE
+659 DAMSVIRDCEKEVK
-673 QRLAEADRYNL
+673 QHAANH
-684 ALLK
+684 

>member
-20 GYRQIAEAIDETMRV
+20 GYWQIAEAIDETMRV

-144 VEKSDKSYEVRNREI
+144 VEKSDKFYEVRNREI

-402 GYGTTAVVKDALL
+402 GYGTTVVVKDALL

-673 QRLAEADRYNL
+673 QRLAEADR
-684 ALLK
+684 

>member
-15 KHRET
+15 KHQET
-20 GYRQIAEAIDETMRV
+20 GYRQIAEAIDETTRV

-57 LPKGKLKVPEDLDL
+57 LPKGKLKVPESLDL

-126 KELEENDIYLE
+126 KELEEDDIYLE
-137 YKNGFYL
+137 YKNGFHL
-144 VEKSDKSYEVRNREI
+144 VERSDKSYEVRNREI

-184 KVFLPVDLNELFL
+184 KIFLPVDLNELFL

-224 FTWYMIKDKKLPEQE
+224 FTWYMIKDKKLPEKE

-265 SEILAGFEKYTN
+265 SEVLAGFEKYTN

-282 EVTDNL
+282 EVTDDL
-288 MNIADLASMLIQKMQ
+288 MNIEDLAAMLICKMQ

-308 EFDQDG
+308 DFDQDG
-314 ILMKGLLNHLGPM
+314 ILVKGLLNHLGPM

-358 ILVKDSLL
+358 ILVKDKLL

-442 VISTVDVDLPI
+442 VISTVDVELPV

-458 KVNVIFNHDDYIKLD
+458 KVNVIFNHDDHIKLD

-494 FLSDED
+494 FLNDED

-533 DIQCIKNV
+533 DIQCIKNIY
-541 DDWRDAVRQSTDILK
+541 DWRDAVRQSTNILK

-563 RYGKNVIEGI
+563 SYCKNVIEGI

-588 LHGSENAGIE
+588 LHGSENAGIKI
-598 VSCMS
+598 SCMS

-646 DFIKRLKKCTTPD
+646 DFIKHLKKCTTPEE
-659 DAMSVIKDCEKEVE
+659 AMSVIKACEKEVE
-673 QRLAEADRYNL
+673 QRLEQANH
-684 ALLK
+684 

>member
-1 MVKGRMLTVIKYLE
+1 MLTVIKYLE

-224 FTWYMIKDKKLPEQE
+224 FTWYMIKDKKLSEQE

-659 DAMSVIKDCEKEVE
+659 DVMSVIKDCEKEVE
-673 QRLAEADRYNL
+673 QRLAEADR
-684 ALLK
+684 

>member
-1 MVKGRMLTVIKYLE
+1 
-15 KHRET
+15 
-20 GYRQIAEAIDETMRV
+20 
-35 IRYDIDKINDE
+35 
-46 LSLQKLPLIEK
+46 
-57 LPKGKLKVPEDLDL
+57 
-71 SIFLE
+71 
-76 DNEFVFSSKERIK
+76 
-89 ILRLIIL
+89 
-96 FDTASL
+96 
-102 NIKKL
+102 
-107 SKILQVS
+107 
-114 RRSIQNDLDEIQ
+114 
-126 KELEENDIYLE
+126 
-137 YKNGFYL
+137 
-144 VEKSDKSYEVRNREI
+144 
-159 RSHIKT
+159 
-165 LYKTRL
+165 
-171 TTTYEAYIKNLIY
+171 
-184 KVFLPVDLNELFL
+184 
-197 WIDGLLK
+197 
-204 KTGWIFSDQSFR
+204 
-216 WYVANICT
+216 
-224 FTWYMIKDKKLPEQE
+224 MIKDKKLPEKE

-254 KCIGKVLDQKQ
+254 KCIGKILDHKQ

-288 MNIADLASMLIQKMQ
+288 MNIEDLAEMLISKMQ
-303 ECLRI
+303 ESLRI

-314 ILMKGLLNHLGPM
+314 ILIKGLLNHLGPM

-358 ILVKDSLL
+358 ILVKDTLL
-366 AHLTENEEIYL
+366 CHLTENEEIYL

-429 QVKQFTQWADVDV
+429 QVKHFAEWADIDV
-442 VISTVDVDLPI
+442 VISTVDVELPV

-458 KVNVIFNHDDYIKLD
+458 KVNVIFNNDDYIKLD

-494 FLSDED
+494 FLNDED
-500 KHKVMAVIKEE
+500 KHRVMAVIKEE
-511 LGYKEVRTPK
+511 LGYKEVRMPT
-521 KFKTLSDLLGVN
+521 KFKTLSDLLTEN
-533 DIQCIKNV
+533 DIQCIKKI
-541 DDWRDAVRQSTDILK
+541 DDWRDAVRQSTQILK

-563 RYGKNVIEGI
+563 IYCKNVIEGI

-588 LHGSENAGIE
+588 LHGSENAGIQI
-598 VSCMS
+598 SCMS

-614 EKEVNIIFCLAS
+614 EKEVNLIFCLAS

-646 DFIKRLKKCTTPD
+646 DFIKRLKECRTPS
-659 DAMSVIKDCEKEVE
+659 DAMSVIRDCEKEVE
-673 QRLAEADRYNL
+673 QHAANH
-684 ALLK
+684 